1 MSMTIDFSPQE
12 EATLAAAAQQAGIA
26 PPEFVRKVVQEH
38 LPAPASVNGADPFLA
53 RLEARIAQ
61 APTDPTIA
69 LIESWISQ
77 APTDPE
83 EIREAEEDLNEFK
96 RNMNKPRKE
105 SGARLLY
112 PEVE

>member
-26 PPEFVRKVVQEH
+26 PPEFVRKVMQEH
-38 LPAPASVNGADPFLA
+38 LPTLLPASA
-53 RLEARIAQ
+53 
-61 APTDPTIA
+61 TDPTIA
-69 LIESWISQ
+69 LIESWINEV
-77 APTDPE
+77 PTDPE
-83 EIREAEEDLNEFK
+83 AIREAEEDLNEFK